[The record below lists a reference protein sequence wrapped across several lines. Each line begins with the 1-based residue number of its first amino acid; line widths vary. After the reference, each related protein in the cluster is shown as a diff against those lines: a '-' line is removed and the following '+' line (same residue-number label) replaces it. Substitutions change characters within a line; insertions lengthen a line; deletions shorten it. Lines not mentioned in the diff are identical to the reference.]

1 MDYEARDIRAII
13 IIVLTILCFFE
24 AYTYFTSYKSET
36 LICDREKNSCVV
48 ERITRLNKVKT
59 AYLMDVD
66 EVKDVRVS
74 SHYRRHRDWLTGRR
88 RGRNYYFL
96 VFRHINN
103 RTERRIFSRR
113 YRSDEQAKEKAHE
126 IMMKL
131 REDSNIIEVSR

>member
-1 MDYEARDIRAII
+1 MDYDYRRQLVII
-13 IIVLTILCFFE
+13 ILVILCIMSLFD
-24 AYTYFTSYKSET
+24 YFTSYKSET
-36 LICDREKNSCVV
+36 LICNREKNSCVV

-59 AYLMDVD
+59 IYLMDVD
-66 EVKDVRVS
+66 EVKDVRVN

-96 VFRHINN
+96 VFRHIND
-103 RTERRIFSRR
+103 RTERRIFFRR

>member
-96 VFRHINN
+96 VFRHIND

>member
-48 ERITRLNKVKT
+48 ERINRLNKVKT
-59 AYLMDVD
+59 IYLMDFD
-66 EVKDVRVS
+66 KVKEVRVNS
-74 SHYRRHRDWLTGRR
+74 TSRRSTSLATGRTR
-88 RGRNYYFL
+88 RRSYYFPVL
-96 VFRHINN
+96 RHING
-103 RTERRIFSRR
+103 RSERSIFARE

>member
-1 MDYEARDIRAII
+1 MDYDYRRQLVII
-13 IIVLTILCFFE
+13 ILVILCIMSLFD
-24 AYTYFTSYKSET
+24 YFTSYKSET
-36 LICDREKNSCVV
+36 LICNREKNSCVV

-59 AYLMDVD
+59 IYLMDVD
-66 EVKDVRVS
+66 EVKDVRVN

-96 VFRHINN
+96 VFRHIND
-103 RTERRIFSRR
+103 RTERRIFFRR
-113 YRSDEQAKEKAHE
+113 YRSDERAKEKAHE

>member
-1 MDYEARDIRAII
+1 MDYDYRRQLTII
-13 IIVLTILCFFE
+13 ILVILCILSLID
-24 AYTYFTSYKSET
+24 YLTSYKSEK
-36 LICDREKNSCVV
+36 LICNREKNSCVV

-66 EVKDVRVS
+66 EVKDVRVN

>member
-66 EVKDVRVS
+66 EVKDVRVN
-74 SHYRRHRDWLTGRR
+74 SHYRRHWNWITGRMR
-88 RGRNYYFL
+88 RRSYYFL

>member
-36 LICDREKNSCVV
+36 LICNREKNSCVV

>member
-1 MDYEARDIRAII
+1 MDYEARYIRAII

-66 EVKDVRVS
+66 EVKDVRVN
-74 SHYRRHRDWLTGRR
+74 SHYRRTGT
-88 RGRNYYFL
+88 G
-96 VFRHINN
+96 
-103 RTERRIFSRR
+103 
-113 YRSDEQAKEKAHE
+113 
-126 IMMKL
+126 
-131 REDSNIIEVSR
+131 